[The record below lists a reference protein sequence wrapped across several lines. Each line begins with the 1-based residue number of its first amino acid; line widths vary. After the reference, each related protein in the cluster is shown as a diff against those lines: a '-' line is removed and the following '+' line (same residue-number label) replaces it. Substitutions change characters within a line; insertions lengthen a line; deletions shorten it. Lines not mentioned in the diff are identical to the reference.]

1 MSNLDMKIYLFN
13 TIALS
18 ISMTEVEITLK
29 IILLLCTIIYTIK
42 KIIERKH
49 GKD

>member
-1 MSNLDMKIYLFN
+1 MKIYLFN

-18 ISMTEVEITLK
+18 ISMTDIELSLK

-42 KIIERKH
+42 KIIEKDN
-49 GKD
+49 GKKTK